1 LKRRPRTPLAAQI
14 IVADLGLRPSWL
26 PQPIEEHLMVLAQ
39 TRTQKGPHERPH
51 PDHRRRLLSGARRA
65 RCDVKIRALV
75 EGRDLYKGRAA
86 PRVA

>member
-1 LKRRPRTPLAAQI
+1 
-14 IVADLGLRPSWL
+14 
-26 PQPIEEHLMVLAQ
+26 MVLAQ

-65 RCDVKIRALV
+65 RCEPKIRALV
-75 EGRDLYKGRAA
+75 EGRDLYEGRAA